1 MDNQREIVIKNKN
14 INRGVS
20 KHHMDNVDADT
31 PKEEC
36 PERPERPSRPD
47 SAGDEPRENPVITT
61 IVVSNYKIP
70 LPILAGILL
79 TTGEEASNYA
89 IQMADL
95 NGCTGIA
102 IRGCCIMN
110 PEGLK
115 EEDDDEKAAEEKPD
129 EKAPKGDGNGPAF
142 PEVDAAVKAVNGE
155 DQEKMEKGNTEKE
168 KNASSGRESPEK
180 YTA

>member
-1 MDNQREIVIKNKN
+1 
-14 INRGVS
+14 
-20 KHHMDNVDADT
+20 MDNVDADI
-31 PKEEC
+31 PKEER

-115 EEDDDEKAAEEKPD
+115 EEDDDDDDEKANEEKPD

-142 PEVDAAVKAVNGE
+142 PEVDAAVKAVNGK
-155 DQEKMEKGNTEKE
+155 DQEKMEKGSAEKE
-168 KNASSGRESPEK
+168 KVANSERESPEK

>member
-1 MDNQREIVIKNKN
+1 MDNL
-14 INRGVS
+14 
-20 KHHMDNVDADT
+20 DADI
-31 PKEEC
+31 PKEER

-47 SAGDEPRENPVITT
+47 SAGDEPPRENPVITT

-129 EKAPKGDGNGPAF
+129 EKAPKGDGNGPVF

-155 DQEKMEKGNTEKE
+155 DQEKMEKGSAEKE
-168 KNASSGRESPEK
+168 KIANSERESPEK

>member
-1 MDNQREIVIKNKN
+1 
-14 INRGVS
+14 
-20 KHHMDNVDADT
+20 
-31 PKEEC
+31 
-36 PERPERPSRPD
+36 
-47 SAGDEPRENPVITT
+47 
-61 IVVSNYKIP
+61 
-70 LPILAGILL
+70 
-79 TTGEEASNYA
+79 
-89 IQMADL
+89 MADL

-155 DQEKMEKGNTEKE
+155 DQEKMEKGSTEKE
-168 KNASSGRESPEK
+168 KTASSDRESPEE